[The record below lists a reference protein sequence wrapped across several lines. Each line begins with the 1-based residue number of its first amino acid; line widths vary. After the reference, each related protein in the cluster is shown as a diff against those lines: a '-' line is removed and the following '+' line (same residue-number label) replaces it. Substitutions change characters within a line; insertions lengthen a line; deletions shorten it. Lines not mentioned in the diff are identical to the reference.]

1 MPTLKPLRSSPGTR
15 KSGPGEP
22 SAGSRVGKAKTSTAR
37 TLLKHAGRWIGGDL
51 EARLAEA
58 YAARARANF

>member
-1 MPTLKPLRSSPGTR
+1 MPTLKTPRSAQAGRRGGALRPPAGRRNGKPKRSTAKILLR
-15 KSGPGEP
+15 H
-22 SAGSRVGKAKTSTAR
+22 AGSWV
-37 TLLKHAGRWIGGDL
+37 GGDL